1 MKVILGYPEVTE
13 IVKEGYL
20 TFTEDSTDA
29 QKALH
34 NKNKKKDCK
43 ATFLIHQ
50 CVDEAHFEK
59 IAGAAT
65 SQEAWKILEKC
76 NEGAEQLKKVRL
88 QMMRRQY
95 KFMQMENNEKIAG
108 LFNRNITHTNAMK
121 NYGENISDQLIVEK
135 IMRTLN
141 PKFDHIVVAI
151 EESKKLEEL
160 KVEEL

>member
-1 MKVILGYPEVTE
+1 
-13 IVKEGYL
+13 
-20 TFTEDSTDA
+20 
-29 QKALH
+29 
-34 NKNKKKDCK
+34 
-43 ATFLIHQ
+43 
-50 CVDEAHFEK
+50 
-59 IAGAAT
+59 
-65 SQEAWKILEKC
+65 
-76 NEGAEQLKKVRL
+76 
-88 QMMRRQY
+88 MMRRQY